1 MLHSAMKIVGAT
13 QFLCYVILTLY
24 CLRMGKSQLLAMNNV
39 AESLHL
45 FTNEFSQRIEHGD
58 GTANLVISPASL
70 FAAMSLASLGARG
83 ATLSQIQQVLR
94 LSTDALTK
102 KGGMTRIIASMTA
115 ARNQDVVVDMANLLW
130 IPRGLAIKAEYAKSV
145 QDIFQTRVRD
155 ADFSRTEE
163 VRQVINQRIENIT
176 RGHIT
181 DLFPRGSVTKTTQL
195 LLANAFYFKGV
206 WLHAFNRSD
215 TYRERFFMAN
225 GQSVM
230 APMMHGSGT
239 FQAGI
244 LDNIGTKA
252 IFMPYQGKRH
262 GLLCVLPDRNKKL
275 SDVENHM
282 LSSGFTPTTMLR
294 RMIHRDINI
303 TLPKLKMKFGAEM
316 SHVFRKMGIRNLF
329 THEADLSGMSSDSSM
344 LRVSSIYHQS
354 TLEVN
359 EGGSEASAATGLE
372 VTPLMGGAG
381 SYIGPMEFRADR
393 PFLVYLID
401 RENDNI
407 PLIMGRV
414 SNPLQN
420 QTPNLNRH
428 YNSNVPSMAKTEQNN
443 PNTFT
448 KTDSGRTKFIAELA
462 RSEFR
467 PPLLKPFPSA
477 QFIEEDDQIIY
488 PQKPSH
494 INYYKS
500 VKHFV
505 NRYSSHFP
513 RVSDMHTPI
522 VFPDQDFDE
531 RRWKRELHN
540 LTALPDVVSTVAPST
555 SENEAIST
563 RLRDPLW
570 FNKPTL
576 PEVIIPINS
585 PEPDSKPPT
594 SFYRPANNFAPSPE
608 SSAGPELPTVTM
620 KPEELSP
627 LTGHTSSFALTPNI
641 FFAPTIAPKPSLGFA
656 AGNVNNA
663 WNQNEQNEQNV
674 GGAPGFAPSNGDIAL
689 LNNRPVILSSTWYPV
704 QTNPYFPYPSSSPPE
719 LQAVFFPEYR
729 FSSRN

>member
-1 MLHSAMKIVGAT
+1 MKIVGAT

-24 CLRMGKSQLLAMNNV
+24 CSRRGKSQLLAMNNV

-45 FTNEFSQRIEHGD
+45 FTNEFSQSIEHGD
-58 GTANLVISPASL
+58 RTANLVFSPASL

-83 ATLSQIQQVLR
+83 ATLSQIQQILR
-94 LSTDALTK
+94 LSTGALTK

-115 ARNQDVVVDMANLLW
+115 ERNQEVVLEMANLLW
-130 IPRGLAIKAEYAKSV
+130 IPRGSAIKAEYAKSV

-181 DLFPRGSVTKTTQL
+181 DLFPRGSITKQTQL

-206 WLHAFNRSD
+206 WLHTFNRSD
-215 TYRERFFMAN
+215 TYRERFFMAD

-244 LDNIGTKA
+244 LDNVGTKA
-252 IFMPYQGKRH
+252 IFMPYQGKRY
-262 GLLCVLPDRNKKL
+262 GLMCVLPDRNKKL
-275 SDVENHM
+275 SDIESYM
-282 LSSGFTPTTMLR
+282 LSSGYTPTTMLR

-303 TLPKLKMKFGAEM
+303 TLPKFKMQFGAEM

-372 VTPLMGGAG
+372 VIPLMGGAG
-381 SYIGPMEFRADR
+381 IYIGPMEFRADR
-393 PFLVYLID
+393 PFLIYLID

-414 SNPLQN
+414 SNPLQQ
-420 QTPNLNRH
+420 QTPNLHRH
-428 YNSNVPSMAKTEQNN
+428 YDSSDPSMVKAEQSNQ
-443 PNTFT
+443 NTFT
-448 KTDSGRTKFIAELA
+448 KTDSGRTKLIAELA
-462 RSEFR
+462 RPEFR
-467 PPLLKPFPSA
+467 PILKPFPST
-477 QFIEEDDQIIY
+477 QFIGEDDQIVY
-488 PQKPSH
+488 PQKPSY

-500 VKHFV
+500 SKHFAS
-505 NRYSSHFP
+505 RYFSHIP
-513 RVSDMHTPI
+513 RVPDKHTAI

-531 RRWKRELHN
+531 RRWKRQLRN
-540 LTALPDVVSTVAPST
+540 LTALQDVVSTAAPST

-563 RLRDPLW
+563 RLKDPLW

-585 PEPDSKPPT
+585 PEPDGKPPT

-608 SSAGPELPTVTM
+608 SFSGPVLPTVTT
-620 KPEELSP
+620 KPEELTP
-627 LTGHTSSFALTPNI
+627 LTDQTSSSALMPNI

-656 AGNVNNA
+656 TGNVNNA
-663 WNQNEQNEQNV
+663 WIQNEQNV
-674 GGAPGFAPSNGDIAL
+674 GGAPGFAPSNGDMAL
-689 LNNRPVILSSTWYPV
+689 LNNRPVILSTTWYPV
-704 QTNPYFPYPSSSPPE
+704 QTSPYFPYPSSSAPE
-719 LQAVFFPEYR
+719 LQAIFFPEYR